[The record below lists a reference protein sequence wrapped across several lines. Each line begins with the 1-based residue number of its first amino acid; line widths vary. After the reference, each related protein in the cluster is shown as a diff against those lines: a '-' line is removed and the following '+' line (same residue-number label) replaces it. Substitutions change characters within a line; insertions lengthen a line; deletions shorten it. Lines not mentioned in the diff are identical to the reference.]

1 MKQNVQRES
10 EAQKARGGDRST
22 MKRHIRL
29 LRLRP
34 RELSNSCLSDDK
46 SHLGPIPNI
55 KTFLFLFKPLGPQVP
70 MHFPSSE
77 IIGK

>member
-1 MKQNVQRES
+1 
-10 EAQKARGGDRST
+10 

-34 RELSNSCLSDDK
+34 GELSNSCLSDDK
-46 SHLGPIPNI
+46 SHLGLIPINE
-55 KTFLFLFKPLGPQVP
+55 TFLFLLKPLGPEPRVP
-70 MHFPSSE
+70 VHFPSSE

>member
-1 MKQNVQRES
+1 MKPNVHREC
-10 EAQKARGGDRST
+10 EAQKARRTT
-22 MKRHIRL
+22 MKRRIRL

-46 SHLGPIPNI
+46 SHLGLIPSNE
-55 KTFLFLFKPLGPQVP
+55 TFLFLLKPLGPVP
-70 MHFPSSE
+70 RVPGCFDASE